1 MKKLIV
7 ILVILTII
15 LIALSAIWKNDQNIS
30 ESIKI
35 IYDNKEYVLP
45 INDLE
50 NYNKIDFKAG
60 NKNRYTGYS
69 FYEILDSLQITSFSI
84 IIFHSIDGGKLTLER
99 SKFEKLYFIIQ
110 EGDKAQHIRLM
121 IPEEKYKQRCM
132 KYISTIEL
140 Q

>member
-1 MKKLIV
+1 MKKIII

-30 ESIKI
+30 ENIKI
-35 IYDNKEYVLP
+35 IYESKEYVLP
-45 INDLE
+45 IKDLE
-50 NYNKIDFKAG
+50 NYNKIDFIAG

-84 IIFHSIDGGKLTLER
+84 IIFHSNDGGKLTLER
-99 SKFEKLYFIIQ
+99 SEFEKLYFIIQ
-110 EGDKAQHIRLM
+110 EGDKAQYIRLM
-121 IPEEKYKQRCM
+121 IPDEKYKQRCM

>member
-1 MKKLIV
+1 MKKLII
-7 ILVILTII
+7 ILVILIII

-45 INDLE
+45 IIDLE
-50 NYNKIDFKAG
+50 KYNKIDFTAG
-60 NKNRYTGYS
+60 NENRYTGYS

-84 IIFHSIDGGKLTLER
+84 IIFHSSDGGKLTLER
-99 SKFEKLYFIIQ
+99 SEFEKLYFIIQ
-110 EGDKAQHIRLM
+110 EGVKAQYIRLM
-121 IPEEKYKQRCM
+121 IPDEKYKQRCM

>member
-30 ESIKI
+30 ESINI
-35 IYDNKEYVLP
+35 IYEDKEYVLQ
-45 INDLE
+45 INVLE
-50 NYNKIDFKAG
+50 NYNEIEFTAG

-69 FYEILDSLQITSFSI
+69 DYEILDSLQITSFSI
-84 IIFHSIDGGKLTLER
+84 IIFHSNDGGKLTLER
-99 SKFEKLYFIIQ
+99 SKFEKLYFIIL
-110 EGDKAQHIRLM
+110 EGDKSQYIRLM
-121 IPEEKYKQRCM
+121 IPDDKYKQRCM
-132 KYISTIEL
+132 KYVSTIEL